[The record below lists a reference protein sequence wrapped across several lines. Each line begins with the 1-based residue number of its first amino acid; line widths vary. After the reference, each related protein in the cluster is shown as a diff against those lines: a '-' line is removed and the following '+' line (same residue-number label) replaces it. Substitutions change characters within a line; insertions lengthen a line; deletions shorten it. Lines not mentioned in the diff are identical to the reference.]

1 MGPNIVTLSPFTLAQ
16 NSLHGSFGASG
27 DLAAIPPK
35 AATIGP
41 AQFLEAKNNLG
52 FYSIGIHGTSTSWQ
66 RLIARLAL
74 FGPVTPLV
82 PDSIIQLKK
91 ADVLVSESI
100 AAKIEVDWNKG
111 Y

>member
-1 MGPNIVTLSPFTLAQ
+1 
-16 NSLHGSFGASG
+16 
-27 DLAAIPPK
+27 LAAVPPK

-41 AQFLEAKNNLG
+41 AQFLEAKHNVG
-52 FYSIGIHGTSTSWQ
+52 FYTITIRGTTASWQ
-66 RLIARLAL
+66 RLVARLAL

-91 ADVLVSESI
+91 ADVYVAESI
-100 AAKIEVDWNKG
+100 AQDIVPDWEAG